1 MVRFVFLDNPFLSTR
16 HNGRIKDKI
25 GPPSLNVIMKN
36 YYHIFV
42 EKDILR
48 NVSFKIC
55 QVFMVSERPKP
66 DVN

>member
-55 QVFMVSERPKP
+55 
-66 DVN
+66 